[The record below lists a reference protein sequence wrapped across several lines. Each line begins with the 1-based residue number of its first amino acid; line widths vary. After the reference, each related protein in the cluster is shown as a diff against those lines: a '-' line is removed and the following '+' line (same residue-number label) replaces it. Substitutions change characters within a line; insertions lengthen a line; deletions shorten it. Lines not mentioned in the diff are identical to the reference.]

1 MCSNLGVRWDG
12 QALTAVDPDA
22 LPGLGEMAGLVRSVQ
37 TPEFAGITFHE
48 VRCRSGLNRVASAA
62 RVPFGWTINPYRGCS
77 HGCVYCF
84 ARNTHTYLELD
95 AGHDFDTQIVVKINI
110 AEVVRR
116 ELARPRWGHEHVAMG
131 TNTDP
136 YQRAE
141 GRYRLMPGVIS
152 ALADSGT
159 PFSILTKGTMLSR
172 DLGLLAEA
180 ATRVPVGV
188 SISLALLSDDL
199 HPVLEPG
206 TPSPRARLA
215 LIRRI
220 RGAGLPCG
228 VLLAPIL
235 PHLTDSTEQLEAL
248 VDEVVE
254 AGATSVSGIALHLRP
269 GAREWFFA
277 WLRRERPDL
286 VPAYERLYARGANAP
301 KEYRT
306 DLQTRLR
313 SILSRRSLQRVE
325 RLSPPPAT
333 PSPGPQVD
341 EQAQLF

>member
-1 MCSNLGVRWDG
+1 MCSNLWVRWDG

-95 AGHDFDTQIVVKINI
+95 AGRDFDTQIVVKINI

-172 DLGLLAEA
+172 DLGLLGDA
-180 ATRVPVGV
+180 ATRLHVGV

-235 PHLTDSTEQLEAL
+235 PHLTDATAQLEAL

-269 GAREWFFA
+269 GAREWFFE

-306 DLQTRLR
+306 DLQARLR

-325 RLSPPPAT
+325 RLSPPPAI
-333 PSPGPQVD
+333 PPPGPQAS
-341 EQAQLF
+341 EQAELF